1 MIRQAEPKDES
12 AIAELWQ
19 VMVDYHRELDP
30 LLFRAAEDG
39 ARRYAASVCERL
51 DDPWSRV
58 LVAEVDGAVVGY
70 AYGMIADI
78 TTEFYQP
85 TRSGLLLDVCVSASQ
100 RRRGIGTELVEAM
113 RHWFVECEVERFEW
127 HVSAGN
133 EAALQFWQSIGG
145 RATILRMRA
154 DCRSE
159 T

>member
-1 MIRQAEPKDES
+1 MIPGR
-12 AIAELWQ
+12 
-19 VMVDYHRELDP
+19 
-30 LLFRAAEDG
+30 G
-39 ARRYAASVCERL
+39 
-51 DDPWSRV
+51 V

-78 TTEFYQP
+78 TTEFYHP

-100 RRRGIGTELVEAM
+100 RRRGVGRALVQAM
-113 RHWFVECEVERFEW
+113 RLWFAECDVAHFEW

-133 EAALQFWQSIGG
+133 EAALKFWQSIGG

-154 DCRSE
+154 PCGSE